1 METIE
6 ESDLTDQL
14 TEAISLIKNEE
25 QRFSSL
31 RVLMEATLKQLQR
44 RAETITALKKKL
56 AKAGRKEH

>member
-14 TEAISLIKNEE
+14 TEAISLIRNEE

-31 RVLMEATLKQLQR
+31 RALMEATLKQLQGKDG
-44 RAETITALKKKL
+44 AIATLKKKL
-56 AKAGRKEH
+56 RNAGLG